1 MEYSHRYC
9 AYPNDGVA
17 AALHRHIDIHRQAYN
32 HTRWEYTTLPED
44 TDTIGS
50 AYKHHDRLTDWK
62 DDYPLFSEVHSKAL
76 QRTVTRFYNN
86 LSILKEKKKKGYTV
100 GWLNWKSPREYQSI
114 TYSQSGFKL
123 KNTSGQTATLWL
135 SKIGDIPLRYHRP
148 LPDEATIK
156 EVTVKH
162 ETTGEWFVSFALD
175 VDGEHLPDKKPIDEI
190 EPSDCVGVDLGS
202 PTTFTLV
209 TASLSGGWTL
219 NPSTNADGTHSERC
233 LVVNIRARTG
243 RTNASES
250 RRLHVGFVGK
260 YWTSNINSRHGLSP
274 STMRCSLRIWT

>member
-86 LSILKEKKKKGYTV
+86 LSILKEKRRDT
-100 GWLNWKSPREYQSI
+100 
-114 TYSQSGFKL
+114 
-123 KNTSGQTATLWL
+123 
-135 SKIGDIPLRYHRP
+135 
-148 LPDEATIK
+148 
-156 EVTVKH
+156 
-162 ETTGEWFVSFALD
+162 
-175 VDGEHLPDKKPIDEI
+175 
-190 EPSDCVGVDLGS
+190 
-202 PTTFTLV
+202 
-209 TASLSGGWTL
+209 LSGGL
-219 NPSTNADGTHSERC
+219 
-233 LVVNIRARTG
+233 TG
-243 RTNASES
+243 S
-250 RRLHVGFVGK
+250 RRESTRVSRIVSLA
-260 YWTSNINSRHGLSP
+260 SNSKTRVARLRHCGSPKSVTFHSATIDHSPTKRQSKKSRSNTKLPASGSSRSRL
-274 STMRCSLRIWT
+274 T